1 MLWIPWEEK
10 SWDLLCFSLPY
21 SAAHSFQINSL
32 KSSTRILGTITKP
45 AWSCKG
51 GFGKGANRHLGPP
64 SASLANGA
72 AFPWGSIPQTRKLRQ
87 LEKGEGQHP
96 AHCSFYPSC
105 SKAAPSFPISLF
117 LTFSGGREC
126 LFRGAVQ
133 AATQLARAE
142 PSSEGNKSPSKNEV
156 LRSLEKSLSIA
167 PAPCHTYPFCAVYKL
182 QLFGFWTVKD
192 HGERRTFP
200 LFCSALTQGCS
211 NRDFGYPQA
220 SSLKEQE
227 GDGFPVLIFRMVWS
241 RTHIYHSTSLLWAW
255 W

>member
-1 MLWIPWEEK
+1 M
-10 SWDLLCFSLPY
+10 
-21 SAAHSFQINSL
+21 
-32 KSSTRILGTITKP
+32 
-45 AWSCKG
+45 
-51 GFGKGANRHLGPP
+51 
-64 SASLANGA
+64 
-72 AFPWGSIPQTRKLRQ
+72 
-87 LEKGEGQHP
+87 
-96 AHCSFYPSC
+96 
-105 SKAAPSFPISLF
+105 
-117 LTFSGGREC
+117 
-126 LFRGAVQ
+126 
-133 AATQLARAE
+133 ATQLAWAE

-156 LRSLEKSLSIA
+156 LRSLEKSLSTA

-220 SSLKEQE
+220 SILKEQE